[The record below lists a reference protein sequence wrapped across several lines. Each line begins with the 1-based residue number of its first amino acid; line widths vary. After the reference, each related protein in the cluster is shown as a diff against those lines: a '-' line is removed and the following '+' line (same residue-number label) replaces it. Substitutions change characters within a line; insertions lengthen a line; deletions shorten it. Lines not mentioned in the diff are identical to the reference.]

1 MKWIDVS
8 HVSSILHRSCLPV
21 GTSPNRSPNFH
32 RSSTLFFHAVFGVH
46 SSTFLWNSL
55 GSGFL
60 FRVIRPTSVWPPLG
74 NLDHVLQ
81 AWSTQMLQNGI
92 FQICSPAPFIH
103 RSASG
108 QSLNVNVAL
117 LLCFGC
123 YATSH
128 LFTIHGWVI
137 LLWAMGTYN
146 YLLVLM
152 SNKGYEWHPT
162 CTFIQSMCT
171 QLYMSLYKYK
181 LIIHLEF

>member
-128 LFTIHGWVI
+128 PFTIHGWVI

-162 CTFIQSMCT
+162 CTFIQSMC
-171 QLYMSLYKYK
+171 S
-181 LIIHLEF
+181 

>member
-46 SSTFLWNSL
+46 TSTFLWNSL

-81 AWSTQMLQNGI
+81 ADLNQFLQVLKDVVLPKLGDFEGFSRSGLDNQGNFSFGLESFILWPQCAPYYGI
-92 FQICSPAPFIH
+92 FQDFGGFHVTLVTESPLSPEE
-103 RSASG
+103 S
-108 QSLNVNVAL
+108 
-117 LLCFGC
+117 C
-123 YATSH
+123 
-128 LFTIHGWVI
+128 
-137 LLWAMGTYN
+137 
-146 YLLVLM
+146 VL
-152 SNKGYEWHPT
+152 YT
-162 CTFIQSMCT
+162 
-171 QLYMSLYKYK
+171 K
-181 LIIHLEF
+181 LGLPIR